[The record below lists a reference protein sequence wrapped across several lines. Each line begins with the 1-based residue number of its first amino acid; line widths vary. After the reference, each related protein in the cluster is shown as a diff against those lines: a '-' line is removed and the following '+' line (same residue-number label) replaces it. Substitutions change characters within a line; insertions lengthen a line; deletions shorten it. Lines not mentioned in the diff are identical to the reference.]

1 MELEPTDCG
10 LRERKK
16 HRTRRLLQRTAME
29 LFAARGFDQVTIE
42 EIAAACEVSRTTV
55 FRYFPTKED
64 LVVGTEPE
72 RLEELRAAFEQRP
85 SEEPVFDSVR
95 HAVVAVAER
104 YEHDR
109 AELFAAQE
117 LITANS
123 SLLAHWLEIH
133 AEWIDTFARL
143 IASRTAG
150 SETPDLRARVLAG
163 AVLSAMRVAI
173 EEWLTPEHLGELAD
187 LVGAAL
193 DLLGEG
199 FSVTEMRRP
208 GAPER
213 ASTGI
218 TAPDAI
224 G

>member
-1 MELEPTDCG
+1 MGRGPDTPG

-16 HRTRRLLQRTAME
+16 DQTRRLLQSTAMG
-29 LFAARGFDQVTIE
+29 LFATRGFDHVTVD
-42 EIAAACEVSRTTV
+42 EIAAAGDVSRTTV

-85 SEEPVFDSVR
+85 RGEPVFDSIR
-95 HAVVAVAER
+95 HAVVAVAAR
-104 YEHDR
+104 YELDR
-109 AELFAAQE
+109 EQLLAAQE

-123 SLLAHWLEIH
+123 SLQARGLELH

-143 IASRTAG
+143 IASRTTG

-163 AVLSAMRVAI
+163 AVMSAMRVAI
-173 EEWLTPEHLGELAD
+173 EEWLTPGHGCELAD
-187 LVGAAL
+187 LIGAAL

-199 FSVTEMRRP
+199 FAGT
-208 GAPER
+208 
-213 ASTGI
+213 
-218 TAPDAI
+218 
-224 G
+224 